1 MALNWGEGGTKLLF
15 IALIHCFSEQKLRR
29 LRDDDP
35 TAFFIFKAIVE
46 ASFTVLG
53 N

>member
-1 MALNWGEGGTKLLF
+1 MALNWEVGGTKLLF
-15 IALIHCFSEQKLRR
+15 IALIHCFSEQKLR
-29 LRDDDP
+29 RDDDP

>member
-1 MALNWGEGGTKLLF
+1 MALNWGVGGTKLLF

-29 LRDDDP
+29 LRDDP